1 VKQNYHV
8 IEGKG
13 KSAERALAAFCKAH
27 GQMLLPLVELIE
39 QARLTVSTVLDE
51 VSQQT
56 IDMILQLS
64 AEQIAGPRTPGRWS
78 GEVRWHGSQ
87 AGRVSLEDRQVSVR
101 RPRLRRKGKQRGGE
115 VEIPAYQALQRNPA
129 MGGRMFGAL
138 LRGVSTRQYREVLP
152 RMAESV
158 GISKSAVSERA
169 IEASAAQLS
178 ELLVIYIDGMQFSA
192 QHVISAVGVD
202 FQGDKHVLG
211 LQLGAKENAAAVKSL
226 LVHLREHGLDTG
238 KRYLFVIDGAK
249 ALRAAIDEVFGT
261 GQAVQRCRT
270 HKIRNVL
277 EELPKEQ
284 HAQVRSLMRAAYK
297 LERAEEGLL
306 KMEKMASW
314 LEQEYPTAA
323 ASLREGVEETFTI
336 NRLGLPPSLHRC
348 LGTSNLIESP
358 QSGVRKRTGNV
369 SRWRDGEMVL
379 RWVAGAYLLT
389 GKSFRKVAGY
399 ENLWTLAAA
408 LGRQKNPLPYRR
420 SSRNMHHQPPLQ
432 PSTVSRT
439 PSNFFWMF
447 CHLSRLRSMSY
458 SPLLSFRSSITV
470 PGSAHLLIPPFG
482 IGVPH

>member
-1 VKQNYHV
+1 MKKNYHV

-13 KSAERALAAFCKAH
+13 KSAERALASFCRAN
-27 GQMLLPLVELIE
+27 GQTLLPLVELIE
-39 QARLTVSTVLDE
+39 QARVTVSSVLDE

-56 IDMILQLS
+56 IEMILQLS
-64 AEQIAGPRTPGRWS
+64 AEQIAGPRTPGRSS
-78 GEVRWHGSQ
+78 GEIRWHGSQ
-87 AGRVSLEDRQVSVR
+87 AGRVSLEDRQVGVR

-115 VEIPAYQALQRNPA
+115 VEIPAYQALQKNPA

-169 IEASAAQLS
+169 IEASTAQLAELLERRWNET

-192 QHVISAVGVD
+192 HHVISAVGVD
-202 FQGDKHVLG
+202 FQGHKHVLG
-211 LQLGAKENAAAVKSL
+211 LQLGATENAAAVRSL

-249 ALRAAIDEVFGT
+249 ALRAGIDEVFGT

-270 HKIRNVL
+270 YKIRNVL

-297 LERAEEGLL
+297 LERADDGIA

-314 LEQEYPTAA
+314 LEREYPTAA

-336 NRLGLPPSLHRC
+336 NRLDLPPSLHRC
-348 LGTSNLIESP
+348 LGTTNLIESP

-379 RWVAGAYLLT
+379 RWMAGAYLLT
-389 GKSFRKVAGY
+389 EKSFRKVMGY

-408 LGRQKNPLPYRR
+408 LGRQKKSVTLEEK
-420 SSRNMHHQPPLQ
+420 
-432 PSTVSRT
+432 
-439 PSNFFWMF
+439 F
-447 CHLSRLRSMSY
+447 
-458 SPLLSFRSSITV
+458 
-470 PGSAHLLIPPFG
+470 A
-482 IGVPH
+482 

>member
-1 VKQNYHV
+1 MKKSYHV

-13 KSAERALAAFCKAH
+13 KSAERALAAFCRAN
-27 GQMLLPLVELIE
+27 GQILLPLVELIE

-56 IDMILQLS
+56 IEMILQLS
-64 AEQIAGPRTPGRWS
+64 AEQIAGARTPGRSS
-78 GEVRWHGSQ
+78 GEIRWHGSQ

-101 RPRLRRKGKQRGGE
+101 RPRLRHKGKQRGGE
-115 VEIPAYQALQRNPA
+115 VEIPAYQALQKNPA
-129 MGGRMFGAL
+129 MGGRMLGAL

-152 RMAESV
+152 GMAESV

-169 IEASAAQLS
+169 IEASEAQLAELLERRWNDT

-192 QHVISAVGVD
+192 HHVISAVGVD

-211 LQLGAKENAAAVKSL
+211 LQLGATENAAAVKSL

-249 ALRAAIDEVFGT
+249 ALRAAIEEVFGT
-261 GQAVQRCRT
+261 KQAVQRCRT

-297 LERAEEGLL
+297 LERAEEGLA

-314 LEQEYPTAA
+314 LEREYPTAA
-323 ASLREGVEETFTI
+323 ASLREGMEEAFTI

-348 LGTSNLIESP
+348 LGTTNLIESP

-379 RWVAGAYLLT
+379 RWVAGSYLLT
-389 GKSFRKVAGY
+389 EKHFHKIDGY
-399 ENLWTLAAA
+399 ENLWTLATA
-408 LGRQKNPLPYRR
+408 LGRQKKSVTLEEK
-420 SSRNMHHQPPLQ
+420 
-432 PSTVSRT
+432 
-439 PSNFFWMF
+439 F
-447 CHLSRLRSMSY
+447 
-458 SPLLSFRSSITV
+458 
-470 PGSAHLLIPPFG
+470 A
-482 IGVPH
+482 

>member
-1 VKQNYHV
+1 VKGHYHV

-13 KSAERALAAFCKAH
+13 KSAERALAAFCKAN

-56 IDMILQLS
+56 IEMILQLR
-64 AEQIAGPRTPGRWS
+64 AEQIAGPRTPGRSS
-78 GEVRWHGSQ
+78 GEIRWHGSQ
-87 AGRVSLEDRQVSVR
+87 AGRVSLEDRQVNVQ

-115 VEIPAYQALQRNPA
+115 VDIPAYQALQKNPA
-129 MGGRMFGAL
+129 MGGRMFGVL
-138 LRGVSTRQYREVLP
+138 WRGVSTRQYREVLP

-169 IEASAAQLS
+169 IEASAAQLGELLERRWDAT

-192 QHVISAVGVD
+192 HHVISAVGVD

-211 LQLGAKENAAAVKSL
+211 LQRGATENASAVKAL
-226 LVHLREHGLDTG
+226 LVHWRQHGLNTG
-238 KRYLFVIDGAK
+238 QRYLFGIDGAK
-249 ALRAAIDEVFGT
+249 ALRAAMDEVFGT
-261 GQAVQRCRT
+261 EQAVQRCRT

-277 EELPKEQ
+277 EELPIEQ

-297 LERAEEGLL
+297 LERAEEGLA

-314 LEQEYPTAA
+314 LEREYPTAA
-323 ASLREGVEETFTI
+323 SSLREGLEETFTV

-348 LGTSNLIESP
+348 LATTNLIESP

-389 GKSFRKVAGY
+389 EKSFRKIAGY
-399 ENLWTLAAA
+399 ENLWTLAEA
-408 LGRQKNPLPYRR
+408 LGWQKK
-420 SSRNMHHQPPLQ
+420 SVTLQ
-432 PSTVSRT
+432 EK
-439 PSNFFWMF
+439 F
-447 CHLSRLRSMSY
+447 
-458 SPLLSFRSSITV
+458 
-470 PGSAHLLIPPFG
+470 A
-482 IGVPH
+482 

>member
-13 KSAERALAAFCKAH
+13 KSAERALAAFCKAN

-56 IDMILQLS
+56 IEMILQLS
-64 AEQIAGPRTPGRWS
+64 AEQIAGPRTPGRSS

-115 VEIPAYQALQRNPA
+115 VEIPAYQALQRNPT

-178 ELLVIYIDGMQFSA
+178 ELLERCWNETELLVIYIDGMQFSA
-192 QHVISAVGVD
+192 QHVISAVGAD

-211 LQLGAKENAAAVKSL
+211 LQLGATENAAAVKSL

-297 LERAEEGLL
+297 LERAEESLV

-389 GKSFRKVAGY
+389 EKSFRKVAGY

-408 LGRQKNPLPYRR
+408 LGRQKK
-420 SSRNMHHQPPLQ
+420 SVTLQ
-432 PSTVSRT
+432 EK
-439 PSNFFWMF
+439 F
-447 CHLSRLRSMSY
+447 
-458 SPLLSFRSSITV
+458 
-470 PGSAHLLIPPFG
+470 A
-482 IGVPH
+482 

>member
-1 VKQNYHV
+1 MKRNYHV
-8 IEGKG
+8 IEGQG
-13 KSAERALAAFCKAH
+13 KSAERALAAFCKAN

-56 IDMILQLS
+56 IAMILQLS
-64 AEQIAGPRTPGRWS
+64 AEQIAGPRTPGLSS
-78 GEVRWHGSQ
+78 GEIRWHGSQ
-87 AGRVSLEDRQVSVR
+87 AGRVSLEERQVSVR

-115 VEIPAYQALQRNPA
+115 VEIPAYQALQKNPA

-158 GISKSAVSERA
+158 GISKSAVSARA

-178 ELLVIYIDGMQFSA
+178 ELLERRWNATELLVIYIDGMQFSA
-192 QHVISAVGVD
+192 HHVISAVGVD

-211 LQLGAKENAAAVKSL
+211 LQLGATENAAAVKSL

-261 GQAVQRCRT
+261 EQAVQRCRT

-277 EELPKEQ
+277 EELPQEQ
-284 HAQVRSLMRAAYK
+284 HAQVRSLMRAAYQ
-297 LERAEEGLL
+297 LERAEEGLA

-314 LEQEYPTAA
+314 LEREYPTAA

-348 LGTSNLIESP
+348 LGTTNLIESP

-369 SRWRDGEMVL
+369 SRWRHGEMVL

-389 GKSFRKVAGY
+389 EKSFRKVAGY
-399 ENLWTLAAA
+399 ENLWTLAAV
-408 LGRQKNPLPYRR
+408 LGRQKKSVTLEER
-420 SSRNMHHQPPLQ
+420 
-432 PSTVSRT
+432 
-439 PSNFFWMF
+439 F
-447 CHLSRLRSMSY
+447 
-458 SPLLSFRSSITV
+458 
-470 PGSAHLLIPPFG
+470 A
-482 IGVPH
+482 

>member
-1 VKQNYHV
+1 MKRNYHV

-13 KSAERALAAFCKAH
+13 KSAERALAAFCKAN

-39 QARLTVSTVLDE
+39 QARLTVSTVLEE

-56 IDMILQLS
+56 IEMILQLS
-64 AEQIAGPRTPGRWS
+64 AEQIAGPRTPGLSS
-78 GEVRWHGSQ
+78 GEIRWHGSQ

-115 VEIPAYQALQRNPA
+115 VEIPAYQALQKNSA
-129 MGGRMFGAL
+129 MGGRMFGTL

-178 ELLVIYIDGMQFSA
+178 ELLERRWEATELLVIYIDGMQFSA
-192 QHVISAVGVD
+192 HHVISAVGVD
-202 FQGDKHVLG
+202 FQGNKHVLG
-211 LQLGAKENAAAVKSL
+211 LQLGATENTAAVKSL

-261 GQAVQRCRT
+261 EQAVQRCRT

-277 EELPKEQ
+277 EELPKQQ
-284 HAQVRSLMRAAYK
+284 HAQVRTLMRAAYK
-297 LERAEEGLL
+297 LDRVEAGLA

-314 LEQEYPTAA
+314 LEREYPTAA

-348 LGTSNLIESP
+348 LGTTNLIESP

-379 RWVAGAYLLT
+379 RWMAGAYLLT
-389 GKSFRKVAGY
+389 EKSFRKVAGH

-408 LGRQKNPLPYRR
+408 LGRQKKSVTLEEK
-420 SSRNMHHQPPLQ
+420 
-432 PSTVSRT
+432 
-439 PSNFFWMF
+439 F
-447 CHLSRLRSMSY
+447 
-458 SPLLSFRSSITV
+458 
-470 PGSAHLLIPPFG
+470 A
-482 IGVPH
+482 